1 MAGVKTGISGQ
12 INNNI
17 VTDGLVFYTDAAYKI
32 SYPRSGAITHNIIN
46 AVNSG
51 SFQDD
56 TSFSTDQGGA
66 FNFDGVD
73 DYIDIGTPIPQA
85 TTEIT
90 INIWFKGTG
99 APSNNDSAGGC
110 LFAGNPGLSH
120 GPFLSYSWANQLIY
134 WSIYVNE
141 AFTSATS
148 ISQNTLYNVC
158 ATFNKPTGKIYIN
171 GVKQVE
177 SDRSR
182 NVTYQNTT
190 SGNRIGEWGYGG
202 YQRNF
207 NGQIYSVQVYNR
219 ELSAGEV
226 LQNYQAQKG
235 RFGL

>member
-1 MAGVKTGISGQ
+1 MRLGEIKTD
-12 INNNI
+12 I
-17 VTDGLVFYTDAAYKI
+17 VENGLVFNTDAANRA
-32 SYPRSGAITHNIIN
+32 SYPRTGPTTHNTIN

-73 DYIDIGTPIPQA
+73 DYIDIGTPIPQS

-90 INIWFKGTG
+90 VNVWFKGTG
-99 APSNNDSAGGC
+99 APSNNDVAGGC
-110 LFAGNPGLSH
+110 LFAGNPNLSH
-120 GPFLSYSWANQLIY
+120 GPFLSYSWANQQIY
-134 WSIYVNE
+134 W
-141 AFTSATS
+141 
-148 ISQNTLYNVC
+148 
-158 ATFNKPTGKIYIN
+158 GIYIN
-171 GVKQVE
+171 QTYNIATGFGQNTIHNVCGTFGRPTLKTYKNGILVDTDTQ
-177 SDRSR
+177 DT

-219 ELSAGEV
+219 ELSSSEV
-226 LQNYQAQKG
+226 LHNYNALRS
-235 RFGL
+235 RFGV